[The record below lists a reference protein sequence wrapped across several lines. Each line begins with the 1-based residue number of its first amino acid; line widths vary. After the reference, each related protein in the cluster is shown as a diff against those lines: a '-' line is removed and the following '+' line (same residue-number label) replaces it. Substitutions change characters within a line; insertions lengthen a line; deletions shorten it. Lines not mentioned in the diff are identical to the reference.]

1 MTIEQRPS
9 LSIAL
14 PKSYLFTSE
23 SVTEGHPD
31 KMCDQIS
38 DAILD
43 AIISKEIELERE
55 GYIAPSGQPADVSR
69 MRCACETLATT
80 GLVAVAG
87 EIRTQAYVDVPAIV
101 REVVCGIGYDRA
113 KYGFDGTTC
122 GVVNAIHEQS
132 PDIAQGVDES
142 WEAAHGGAA
151 DDPYELIGAGDQG
164 MMFGYACNETSTLMP
179 MPIYLAQR
187 MSERLAAV
195 RKDGTL
201 DYLRPDGK
209 TQVSVRYEDGAPK
222 WVEKVVVS
230 TQHAEEAPYER
241 LRADVV
247 EQVVRPV
254 LAGEGVALSPDAEIH
269 VNPTGR
275 FVIGGPMGDCGL
287 TGRKVIV
294 DTYGGMGRHGGGA
307 FSGKD
312 CTKVDRSAAYAARW
326 VAKNVVAAGLAARCE
341 VQVAYAIGVARP
353 VSLMVETFG
362 TEKAAVGAIER
373 AVAEVFDLRPGAI
386 IDALDLR
393 RPIYR
398 KTAAYGH
405 FGRELPEFTWER
417 TDRAE
422 DLRKTCMT
430 IREYKGSF
438 DGLKMC
444 FIGDGNNMMHSLIV
458 GGLKVGME
466 VAVACPEGY
475 RPPQEILDFA
485 AGYDCFTL
493 TDDPMVAAKD
503 ADVVITDVWTSMGQE
518 EERAAREK
526 AFAGYCIDEKIMG
539 VAKSD
544 AIVQHCLPAHRGEEI
559 TEEVFEA
566 NAGPIFD
573 EAENR
578 LHAQKAVMVTLMKD

>member
-142 WEAAHGGAA
+142 WEAAHGGA
-151 DDPYELIGAGDQG
+151 
-164 MMFGYACNETSTLMP
+164 
-179 MPIYLAQR
+179 
-187 MSERLAAV
+187 
-195 RKDGTL
+195 
-201 DYLRPDGK
+201 
-209 TQVSVRYEDGAPK
+209 
-222 WVEKVVVS
+222 
-230 TQHAEEAPYER
+230 
-241 LRADVV
+241 
-247 EQVVRPV
+247 
-254 LAGEGVALSPDAEIH
+254 
-269 VNPTGR
+269 
-275 FVIGGPMGDCGL
+275 
-287 TGRKVIV
+287 
-294 DTYGGMGRHGGGA
+294 

-422 DLRKTCMT
+422 DLRKTC
-430 IREYKGSF
+430 
-438 DGLKMC
+438 
-444 FIGDGNNMMHSLIV
+444 
-458 GGLKVGME
+458 
-466 VAVACPEGY
+466 
-475 RPPQEILDFA
+475 
-485 AGYDCFTL
+485 
-493 TDDPMVAAKD
+493 
-503 ADVVITDVWTSMGQE
+503 
-518 EERAAREK
+518 
-526 AFAGYCIDEKIMG
+526 
-539 VAKSD
+539 
-544 AIVQHCLPAHRGEEI
+544 
-559 TEEVFEA
+559 
-566 NAGPIFD
+566 
-573 EAENR
+573 R
-578 LHAQKAVMVTLMKD
+578 LA